1 MNKEAVYYRKTD
13 IKKFKDF
20 KDGDCICE
28 VCNGWGYFYD
38 CEDNRVSSCYHC
50 QGEGKLDWVSNITGV
65 AGMSGTPGF
74 AGSAG
79 MNGTSAFGSSGSSG
93 LGNSFIGKN
102 PPPSS
107 QPPSP
112 LKGPGFPPPPR
123 KRIIPPRKVVK
134 KIPWTERIMNAVA
147 DK

>member
-1 MNKEAVYYRKTD
+1 MLFRSKTD
-13 IKKFKDF
+13 IKKFEDF

-50 QGEGKLDWVSNITGV
+50 KGVGKLDWVSNITGV
-65 AGMSGTPGF
+65 AGISGTT
-74 AGSAG
+74 GSSGPNGILG
-79 MNGTSAFGSSGSSG
+79 MNGTSAFGSRRSLG
-93 LGNSFIGKN
+93 LGSSFIGKN
-102 PPPSS
+102 PPPPS
-107 QPPSP
+107 QPPRP
-112 LKGPGFPPPPR
+112 RGPGFPPPPR
-123 KRIIPPRKVVK
+123 KRIIPRKVVK

>member
-50 QGEGKLDWVSNITGV
+50 KGVGKLDWVSNITGV
-65 AGMSGTPGF
+65 AGMSGTT
-74 AGSAG
+74 GSAG
-79 MNGTSAFGSSGSSG
+79 MNGTSAFGSGYGS
-93 LGNSFIGKN
+93 SFIGKN
-102 PPPSS
+102 PPPPS

-112 LKGPGFPPPPR
+112 LKGPGFPPPPQ
-123 KRIIPPRKVVK
+123 KRIIPRKVVK
-134 KIPWTERIMNAVA
+134 KIPWKERIMNVVA